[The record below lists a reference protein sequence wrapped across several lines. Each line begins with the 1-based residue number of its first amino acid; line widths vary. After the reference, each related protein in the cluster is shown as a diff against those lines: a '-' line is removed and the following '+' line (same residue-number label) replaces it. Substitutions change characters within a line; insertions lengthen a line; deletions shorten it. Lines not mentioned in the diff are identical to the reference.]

1 MLNAIETY
9 LALRRATGFAMSSAE
24 YLLKSFAAFAAERGQ
39 THVETQ
45 TAIDWAA
52 LGPSVAQRDARLR
65 AVCRFVRHVR
75 VEDVGH
81 ELPPANHFGAR
92 KRRRTP
98 HIYTADEIGRLVEA
112 ALRLR
117 PMGGLRPHTYATLIA
132 LLSAT
137 GLRISEALKLT
148 IADVT
153 SDGLLIRETKF
164 RKTRLVPLHD
174 TAAAGLQRYL
184 ARRGPGSDD
193 DPVFIDKR
201 GRALRYIAV
210 KETFDRLVGKAGIKS
225 RSGTPPSPARSA
237 AHVCGACAARQ
248 PVWPKPVR
256 GAHGGTRDLHG
267 PRQHLRDLLVSGG
280 HCRPH
285 ARCRRGR
292 GSVHVRGEVSMT
304 PIAPLIETFLRE
316 TLARQRGASRHTSDS
331 YASSFQLLFVF
342 AAERLKVKPS
352 ALTLEQIDAG
362 LVSAFL
368 EHLEDVRK
376 NAAVTRNVR
385 LAAIKSFFRFLE
397 YRQPAALEQIRRV
410 LAIPF
415 KKTDTRLVPYL
426 LREELQAVLD
436 APDPATRDGIRDRAM
451 LHVAVCAGLRVSEL
465 TGLKIDDIDLP
476 SMSIRVLGKGR
487 RERTLP
493 LWKPAAAALR
503 AWLAIRGQVAT
514 PEVFV
519 NARGEPLSRWG
530 FAYLLKQHVATAA
543 RQQPGLAKK
552 RVSPHVLRHTCAM
565 IVLQATGDIRKVSLW
580 LGHATLT
587 TTEVYTRGDPTEKL
601 DAMEAIV
608 PPHLRRGVFQP
619 TDKLIALLK
628 RAA

>member
-1 MLNAIETY
+1 MLDAIETY
-9 LALRRATGFAMSSAE
+9 LALRRTTGFAMSTAE
-24 YLLKSFAAFAAERGQ
+24 YLLKSFAAFPAERGQ
-39 THVETQ
+39 TYVETK

-92 KRRRTP
+92 KKRGTP
-98 HIYTADEIGRLVEA
+98 HIYTTDEISRLVEA

-117 PMGGLRPHTYATLIA
+117 PTRGLRPHTQATLIA
-132 LLSAT
+132 LLSST

-153 SDGLLIRETKF
+153 RDGLLIRETKF

-201 GRALRYIAV
+201 VGRYATLPSRRPSTGWSTRLASDRRRLAV
-210 KETFDRLVGKAGIKS
+210 LACTIY
-225 RSGTPPSPARSA
+225 
-237 AHVCGACAARQ
+237 AHVCGARAARQ
-248 PVWPKPVR
+248 PYRPRPVR

-267 PRQHLRDLLVSGG
+267 SRQHLCDLLVSRG
-280 HCRPH
+280 H
-285 ARCRRGR
+285 ARPLARRRHGR
-292 GSVHVRGEVSMT
+292 RSVHVRREVSMT
-304 PIAPLIETFLRE
+304 PIAPLIETFLRD
-316 TLARQRGASRHTSDS
+316 TLACQRGASRHTRDS

-342 AAERLKVKPS
+342 AADRLKVKPS

-368 EHLEDVRK
+368 QHLEDERK

-465 TGLKIDDIDLP
+465 TGLKVDDIDLP

-530 FAYLLKQHVATAA
+530 FAYLLRQHAATAA
-543 RQQPGLAKK
+543 RKQPGLAKK

-565 IVLQATGDIRKVSLW
+565 VVLQATGDIRKVSLW

-619 TDKLIALLK
+619 TDQLIELL
-628 RAA
+628 RRTS